1 MTGILDLYLQNAIR
15 HAATSFDD
23 VFGIALAR
31 ALGDSEL
38 VDLYFKVARDYPH
51 PVLAA
56 AAKRLLRRGTPQ
68 APIFTSFYGALT
80 HESFD
85 GSGTG
90 TEVVAVKVDRLA
102 IGVAVLIGPRLS
114 HTELRNLRYSDDDA
128 VKSGAGLVRRLAE
141 DYPKASLALEV
152 GTDSTTRRARVI
164 ASVLQAARDIGVPA
178 WTLAPDTIY
187 GAFSVPPC
195 KTREEVRAIVAS
207 LFPARDLANR
217 DVETDALAVGVVA
230 RNHILLHMG
239 DSKDAS

>member
-1 MTGILDLYLQNAIR
+1 MTGILDLYLKSAIR
-15 HAATSFDD
+15 QAATSFDD
-23 VFGIALAR
+23 VLGIALAR

-56 AAKRLLRRGTPQ
+56 AAKRWLRRGITE

-85 GSGTG
+85 GSGSG

-152 GTDSTTRRARVI
+152 GTDSTTRRARII
-164 ASVLQAARDIGVPA
+164 ASVLQAARATRVPP
-178 WTLAPDTIY
+178 WTLPPDTIY
-187 GAFSVPPC
+187 GALPASPC
-195 KTREEVRAIVAS
+195 HT
-207 LFPARDLANR
+207 P
-217 DVETDALAVGVVA
+217 ALAA
-230 RNHILLHMG
+230 PHFP
-239 DSKDAS
+239 